1 MPCRTARQG
10 ATSALHSPSGTQ
22 RRATRYSCRNPSY
35 SCTRYSRGTH
45 EALTS
50 YSCRLRGTHAV
61 ITCSEALTRQSVTQ
75 LWAQN
80 GNVAS
85 CRYRRYALTRHVCAY
100 PATTCVAAV
109 SCAPRMREAQDP
121 ARACVSC
128 RICPAVSA
136 LPCLPAE
143 SALAPHATQTRDSLR
158 TRASSDTGGRVR
170 ISLCYKVREP

>member
-136 LPCLPAE
+136 LPYLPCRVCPQNPR
-143 SALAPHATQTRDSLR
+143 LHLTRRKLE
-158 TRASSDTGGRVR
+158 
-170 ISLCYKVREP
+170 IH